1 MLGSSSSVKRT
12 VKATLQWR
20 IPRACS
26 GSGIRRN
33 SVQIPASPPTACV
46 TWDLFLIFSTSK
58 TGEVTQLSN
67 SVVLKIKQ
75 ENIGKN
81 IVIGHTVCVQQI
93 PVITNIIILWLLIIG
108 VTLPLHQKPSSLT
121 RGVEIH
127 APFTSSYPLGMSSNS
142 NFWVW
147 WQVWEEVSDN
157 QRDKN

>member
-1 MLGSSSSVKRT
+1 MPSAQSRL
-12 VKATLQWR
+12 LQCSL
-20 IPRACS
+20 CS
-26 GSGIRRN
+26 GESQGHA
-33 SVQIPASPPTACV
+33 QAQASEGTQFKSQLHLLQPVWPETC
-46 TWDLFLIFSTSK
+46 FLSSPK
-58 TGEVTQLSN
+58 TGEVTQLCN
-67 SVVLKIKQ
+67 SAILKIKQ

-81 IVIGHTVCVQQI
+81 IVIEHTVCVQQI